1 MKKEL
6 KILQKQTVAVRV
18 ESLAELRAAKAILK
32 ACKQEYLER
41 YQKIVFKKEEFIFES
56 NQLLF
61 FLFDVEQVA
70 WWLSKFDYSRKEIT
84 VDQLEETL
92 KMGSKVYKIRR
103 VKNSKVRNINA

>member
-18 ESLAELRAAKAILK
+18 ESLVELQAAKAILK

-61 FLFDVEQVA
+61 LLFDVEQRA
-70 WWLSKFDYSRKEIT
+70 WWLSKFDYSRKEIGI
-84 VDQLEETL
+84 DQLEETL
-92 KMGSKVYKIRR
+92 KTESKLYKIRR
-103 VKNSKVRNINA
+103 VKTTR